1 MLAKKEDYK
10 IKIGSLNFDTPFNLF
25 LKNVCHETL
34 DSMIMHKNLNIVIKN
49 QESKSSIILFKTK
62 IVKSDIIDSVDFIK
76 DKAKLSS
83 VFILEMKQIYD
94 IDFEI
99 KDNIYNLNIITID
112 VNPTNYSSLIYPTFQ
127 IKFENI
133 NEGKIF
139 RYFLEKN
146 KNIYWQ
152 EFFENSNMILS
163 PNYYQYHFF
172 LTKVNSRGDEDSRV
186 ILLSERYLLNIE
198 YQIIINKKA
207 ENLADKFDLKYSKPK
222 WAIYFEALEEIQLIG
237 KNKKKKLEHPMIRL
251 KYNTK
256 KNKELAK
263 KQKMEYKNKNSVD
276 FIFIKEKICRFF
288 IYQIKRL
295 FYEITKNNNIKI
307 TENL

>member
-1 MLAKKEDYK
+1 
-10 IKIGSLNFDTPFNLF
+10 
-25 LKNVCHETL
+25 
-34 DSMIMHKNLNIVIKN
+34 
-49 QESKSSIILFKTK
+49 
-62 IVKSDIIDSVDFIK
+62 
-76 DKAKLSS
+76 
-83 VFILEMKQIYD
+83 
-94 IDFEI
+94 
-99 KDNIYNLNIITID
+99 
-112 VNPTNYSSLIYPTFQ
+112 
-127 IKFENI
+127 
-133 NEGKIF
+133 
-139 RYFLEKN
+139 
-146 KNIYWQ
+146 
-152 EFFENSNMILS
+152 MILS

-237 KNKKKKLEHPMIRL
+237 KDKKKKLEHPMIRL

>member
-76 DKAKLSS
+76 DKTKLSS
-83 VFILEMKQIYD
+83 VLILEMKQIYD

-237 KNKKKKLEHPMIRL
+237 KDKKKKLEHPMIRL